1 MKTLLLNILSVIVII
16 GMGLLPANGI
26 AGDPASAYGK
36 YRNLLQELSCPS
48 DQSTYGEYRDY
59 GYWGG
64 GPWCG
69 YKGKAGYWVWVY
81 PNWYVWANKGIPA
94 AAAAH
99 GKYTNLLQTLKCPR
113 DRRKYGKFT
122 DFGYWRGGTW
132 CGQSGRGGYWVWV
145 APNWY
150 VWGTKN

>member
-1 MKTLLLNILSVIVII
+1 MKTLLLNILSVIVVI

-26 AGDPASAYGK
+26 AGDPASADGK

-69 YKGKAGYWVWVY
+69 YKGKAGYWVWVN
-81 PNWYVWANKGIPA
+81 PNWYVWANKGVPA
-94 AAAAH
+94 AASAH

-113 DRRKYGKFT
+113 DRRKYGKYT
-122 DFGYWRGGTW
+122 DYGYWRGGTW
-132 CGQSGRGGYWVWV
+132 CRQSGRGGYWVWV